1 MACRRRLAIFLI
13 TSLIVFSQSVAI
25 ARSQRPVK
33 PVDVNTATAA
43 ELEQIKGVGPSLAA
57 RIVAA
62 RNQGGRF
69 RDAEELRQRVRGIG
83 EANLKRMLGAGLL
96 VSGPARVEPIQAAQR
111 NRIDLVVGNA
121 PSKAERPHPERFRT
135 QSPTHASP
143 TVAQAQAVR
152 TRVQKERTPEHRAN
166 SGPTH
171 GQGRIEELACCKAG
185 GTYTSAQDTAAPP

>member
-1 MACRRRLAIFLI
+1 MLFRSQQERRVARLLAEGALDTTFFLPLGLDGQV
-13 TSLIVFSQSVAI
+13 TSVAI
-25 ARSQRPVK
+25 QPADNKVIIGG
-33 PVDVNTATAA
+33 VFTAA
-43 ELEQIKGVGPSLAA
+43 S
-57 RIVAA
+57 
-62 RNQGGRF
+62 
-69 RDAEELRQRVRGIG
+69 
-83 EANLKRMLGAGLL
+83 
-96 VSGPARVEPIQAAQR
+96 AAQR

-135 QSPTHASP
+135 QSPAHASP